1 MKSRLTA
8 SALAMLVCGGCGG
21 AGIDVMRYDGSISAM
36 NGVPWNLGM
45 TSFKVTI
52 TRRVTGCGDNLTG
65 TVEAAVEPNE
75 LRVDPTQMF
84 TLQSD
89 GWWNKSSIKGSYG
102 ANGVS
107 TGLNATSEGQAGVI
121 LSNVVGTIATLAPM
135 AVAFAGDAEA
145 CRKEVVDALAV
156 IADKP
161 PAEDGTPTPSLKD
174 VVKTQTRELAELTAT
189 VNRLSAQ
196 ATALGPAAT
205 TEDRTAFR
213 DAIKAMTDKTA
224 ELAANQQALDDA
236 LKAVTLVSEEVWP
249 RSGDEFASTTPF
261 RLDQKVFEDKWANV
275 QRPELSVTNFD
286 VYLDLRLKD
295 AGAPGGGVQT
305 VIDTA
310 RGIPV
315 RFAQTGVVRVCA
327 TLACNAPGTKVVKS
341 FEAPVLQLGRVVM
354 VPVSGGGWR
363 STTAGVALDAGGN
376 PTTIEM
382 GNTVSVGESVTG
394 FAART
399 ATTLAALP
407 GAISGAELARTQA
420 RTAQRNADTAL
431 LTAMAQGVTGPE
443 LTQLQAE
450 TALTNARTAQLAA
463 QAALVTAQNAGTP

>member
-1 MKSRLTA
+1 M
-8 SALAMLVCGGCGG
+8 C
-21 AGIDVMRYDGSISAM
+21 
-36 NGVPWNLGM
+36 
-45 TSFKVTI
+45 
-52 TRRVTGCGDNLTG
+52 LTG

-382 GNTVSVGESVTG
+382 GNTVSVGERRHAMDFKSRPEVGSNSTDSRRRTRPGGPGASRSGLWLRMIVFCPARSRTISPSSTPISTCSACNMRPGPPRCTRTSSECRCSICPSSVTW
-394 FAART
+394 ARPSQEGKNSAFCSRAPST
-399 ATTLAALP
+399 ASR
-407 GAISGAELARTQA
+407 GS
-420 RTAQRNADTAL
+420 
-431 LTAMAQGVTGPE
+431 
-443 LTQLQAE
+443 
-450 TALTNARTAQLAA
+450 
-463 QAALVTAQNAGTP
+463 